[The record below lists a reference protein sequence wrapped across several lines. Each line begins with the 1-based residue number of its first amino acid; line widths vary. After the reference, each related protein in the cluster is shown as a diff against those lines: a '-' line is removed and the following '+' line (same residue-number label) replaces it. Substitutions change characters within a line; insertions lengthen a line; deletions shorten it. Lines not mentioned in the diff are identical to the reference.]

1 MRNQY
6 KILAEKYQSIH
17 EASNDN
23 DNAKAGIDKLA
34 QAMNDYYVREPVL
47 MTIDLDS
54 GGEFANEMFFTKP
67 LVYYVDNKMF
77 FNKPK
82 ELPASAI
89 PALPV
94 SSTVKGL
101 WVDPK
106 QPRPDYSKTFLKIY
120 VTTSAKELVDSIK
133 SEQGMRNDNLYVKY
147 IKPMYDYLSITGG
160 GYPVVPGTNWRY
172 ED

>member
-1 MRNQY
+1 MNERRSLQL
-6 KILAEKYQSIH
+6 LAEKYQSIH
-17 EASNDN
+17 ETSN

-34 QAMNDYYVREPVL
+34 QAMNDYYTREPVL

-54 GGEFANEMFFTKP
+54 GGEFA
-67 LVYYVDNKMF
+67 DKMF

-106 QPRPDYSKTFLKIY
+106 QPQPDYSKTFLKIY
-120 VTTSAKELVDSIK
+120 VTTSAKELVDRYRSD
-133 SEQGMRNDNLYVKY
+133 EGMKDDNLYVKY

-160 GYPVVPGTNWRY
+160 SYPVVPGTNWRY

>member
-6 KILAEKYQSIH
+6 KVLAEKYQSIH
-17 EASNDN
+17 ESSN

-34 QAMNDYYVREPVL
+34 QVMNDYYTRESVL

-54 GGEFANEMFFTKP
+54 GGEFANEMFFDTR
-67 LVYYVDNKMF
+67 LVKLSPDPNKII
-77 FNKPK
+77 FNKPE

-106 QPRPDYSKTFLKIY
+106 QPQPDYSKTFLKIY
-120 VTTSAKELVDSIK
+120 VTRSAKELVDSIK
-133 SEQGMRNDNLYVKY
+133 SEQGMWNDNLYVKY
-147 IKPMYDYLSITGG
+147 IKPMYDYLSINGVE
-160 GYPVVPGTNWRY
+160 YPVVPGTNWRY

>member
-1 MRNQY
+1 MNERRSLQL
-6 KILAEKYQSIH
+6 LAEKYQSIH
-17 EASNDN
+17 ETSN

-34 QAMNDYYVREPVL
+34 QVMNNYYTREPVL

-54 GGEFANEMFFTKP
+54 DGVHASGA
-67 LVYYVDNKMF
+67 F
-77 FNKPK
+77 FNELK

-120 VTTSAKELVDSIK
+120 VTTSAEELVNRYRSD
-133 SEQGMRNDNLYVKY
+133 EGMKDDNLYVKY
-147 IKPMYDYLSITGG
+147 IKLFKYY
-160 GYPVVPGTNWRY
+160 WR
-172 ED
+172 

>member
-6 KILAEKYQSIH
+6 KVLAEKYQSIH
-17 EASNDN
+17 ESSN

-34 QAMNDYYVREPVL
+34 QVMNDYYTREQVL
-47 MTIDLDS
+47 MTIDLDA
-54 GGEFANEMFFTKP
+54 GGEFADKMFFDTRP
-67 LVYYVDNKMF
+67 LVKLSPADKII

-106 QPRPDYSKTFLKIY
+106 QPQPDYSKTFLKIY
-120 VTTSAKELVDSIK
+120 VTTSAKELVNRYRSD
-133 SEQGMRNDNLYVKY
+133 EGMKDDNLYVKY

-160 GYPVVPGTNWRY
+160 SYPVVPGTNWRY

>member
-1 MRNQY
+1 MNERRSLQL
-6 KILAEKYQSIH
+6 LAEKYQSIH
-17 EASNDN
+17 ETSN

-34 QAMNDYYVREPVL
+34 QAMNDYYTREPVL

-54 GGEFANEMFFTKP
+54 GGEHANGT
-67 LVYYVDNKMF
+67 F
-77 FNKPK
+77 FNEPK

-106 QPRPDYSKTFLKIY
+106 QPQPDYSKTFLKIY
-120 VTTSAKELVDSIK
+120 VTRSAKELVDSIK
-133 SEQGMRNDNLYVKY
+133 SEQGMWNDNLYVKY
-147 IKPMYDYLSITGG
+147 IKPMYDYLSIIIFV
-160 GYPVVPGTNWRY
+160 YKQKHFLYYLPNSLI
-172 ED
+172 

>member
-6 KILAEKYQSIH
+6 KVLAEKYQSIH
-17 EASNDN
+17 ESSN

-34 QAMNDYYVREPVL
+34 QVMNDYYNRELVL

-54 GGEFANEMFFTKP
+54 GGEFADKRFIDTR
-67 LVYYVDNKMF
+67 LGYDAGNKMVF
-77 FNKPK
+77 IKP
-82 ELPASAI
+82 EVLPASAI

-106 QPRPDYSKTFLKIY
+106 QPQPDYSKTFLKIY

-133 SEQGMRNDNLYVKY
+133 SEQGMRNNNLYFKY
-147 IKPMYDYLSITGG
+147 IKPMYDYLSINGV

>member
-1 MRNQY
+1 MNERRSLQL
-6 KILAEKYQSIH
+6 LAEKYQSIH
-17 EASNDN
+17 ESSN

-34 QAMNDYYVREPVL
+34 QAMNDYYTREPVL

-54 GGEFANEMFFTKP
+54 GGEHANGT
-67 LVYYVDNKMF
+67 F
-77 FNKPK
+77 FNEPK

-120 VTTSAKELVDSIK
+120 VTTSAEELVNRYRSD
-133 SEQGMRNDNLYVKY
+133 EGMKDDNLYVKY

-160 GYPVVPGTNWRY
+160 SYPVVPGTDWRY

>member
-6 KILAEKYQSIH
+6 KVLAEKYQSIH
-17 EASNDN
+17 ESSN

-34 QAMNDYYVREPVL
+34 QAMNDYYTREPVL

-54 GGEFANEMFFTKP
+54 GGEFANEMFFDTR
-67 LVYYVDNKMF
+67 LVKLSPDPNKII
-77 FNKPK
+77 FNKPE

-106 QPRPDYSKTFLKIY
+106 QPQPDYSKTFLKIY
-120 VTTSAKELVDSIK
+120 VTRSAKELVDSIK
-133 SEQGMRNDNLYVKY
+133 SEQGMWNDNLYVKY

-160 GYPVVPGTNWRY
+160 SYPVVPGANWRY

>member
-6 KILAEKYQSIH
+6 KVLAEKYQSIH
-17 EASNDN
+17 ESSN

-34 QAMNDYYVREPVL
+34 QVMNDYYTREPVL

-54 GGEFANEMFFTKP
+54 DGVHASGA
-67 LVYYVDNKMF
+67 F
-77 FNKPK
+77 FNEPK

-106 QPRPDYSKTFLKIY
+106 QPQPDYSKTFLKIY
-120 VTTSAKELVDSIK
+120 VTRSAKELVDSIK
-133 SEQGMRNDNLYVKY
+133 SEQGMWNDNLYVKY
-147 IKPMYDYLSITGG
+147 IKPMYDYLSINGVE
-160 GYPVVPGTNWRY
+160 YPVVPGTNWRY

>member
-34 QAMNDYYVREPVL
+34 QAMNDYYVREPVI

-54 GGEFANEMFFTKP
+54 GGETANE
-67 LVYYVDNKMF
+67 VF
-77 FNKPK
+77 FNEPK

-89 PALPV
+89 PALPL
-94 SSTVKGL
+94 STTVKGL

-106 QPRPDYSKTFLKIY
+106 QPRPDYTKVFLKIY
-120 VTTSAKELVDSIK
+120 VTTSAKELADSWK
-133 SEQGMRNDNLYVKY
+133 LEQGMRNDNLYVKY

>member
-6 KILAEKYQSIH
+6 KVLAEKYQSIH
-17 EASNDN
+17 EANN

-34 QAMNDYYVREPVL
+34 QVMNDYYTREPVL
-47 MTIDLDS
+47 MTIDLDA
-54 GGEFANEMFFTKP
+54 GGEHANE
-67 LVYYVDNKMF
+67 VF
-77 FNKPK
+77 FNEPE

-94 SSTVKGL
+94 DSTVKGL

-120 VTTSAKELVDSIK
+120 VTTSAEELVNSIK
-133 SEQGMRNDNLYVKY
+133 SEQGMKDDNLYIKY

-160 GYPVVPGTNWRY
+160 SYPVVPGTNWRY

>member
-1 MRNQY
+1 MNERRSLQL
-6 KILAEKYQSIH
+6 LAEKYQSIH
-17 EASNDN
+17 ETSN

-34 QAMNDYYVREPVL
+34 QVMNNYYTREPVL

-54 GGEFANEMFFTKP
+54 DGVHASGA
-67 LVYYVDNKMF
+67 F
-77 FNKPK
+77 FNEPK

-106 QPRPDYSKTFLKIY
+106 QPQPDYSKTFLKIY
-120 VTTSAKELVDSIK
+120 VTTSAEELVNRYRSD
-133 SEQGMRNDNLYVKY
+133 EGMKVDNLYVKY